1 MSGEARRQQIQVILA
16 ENESPVTGGELARR
30 FGVSRQVIVQDV
42 ALLRAQ
48 GHTIIATPQGYLLS
62 RDNPRLLHRRTFAVS
77 HGARELEQELNAIVD
92 CGGRVIDV
100 TVEHPL
106 YGELRGLLM
115 VASRREVE
123 EFIVKLRTSGAAPL
137 SLLTSGVHLHTVEA
151 LSPEVLDR
159 IQERLE
165 TLGFLVS

>member
-48 GHTIIATPQGYLLS
+48 GHTILATPQGYLLS
-62 RDNPRLLHRRTFAVS
+62 RDNPQPLHRRTFAVS
-77 HGARELEQELNAIVD
+77 HGAQELEQELNAIVD

-115 VASRREVE
+115 VSSRREVE
-123 EFIVKLRTSGAAPL
+123 EFITKLRTSGAAPL

-159 IQERLE
+159 IQEKLE
-165 TLGFLVS
+165 ALGFLVG